1 LFRKN
6 VANEHPYREEDFE
19 LYALGVLEGDELRG
33 IETHIDSCADCSQK
47 VDEAR
52 GRVALLAFSAEP
64 AEPSLEVRQRLMTRI
79 RAEAS
84 PSRATGAVRTERG
97 SSSFWNFAWGTVAL
111 ALAVFAVYLWN
122 SNKILE
128 QELDRQEAA
137 MKTQVALTAKYREIS
152 ALFTSPKTVTVNLAA
167 KAPNATEPG
176 RVVYNAQQGALVY
189 VGTLPQLAADKS
201 YELWV
206 IPQTGNPIPAGVFSA
221 DPNGDAKVVLPNIP
235 AGISPKAFAVT
246 IEPAGGGS
254 APTGPFAQVG
264 AAP

>member
-1 LFRKN
+1 
-6 VANEHPYREEDFE
+6 VTNEHPYREEDFD

-33 IETHIDSCADCSQK
+33 IETHVSSCDDCARK
-47 VDEAR
+47 VAEAR
-52 GRVALLAFSAEP
+52 GRIALLAFSAEP
-64 AEPSLEVRQRLMTRI
+64 AEPSPEVRQRLLARI
-79 RAEAS
+79 RAEAN
-84 PSRATGAVRTERG
+84 PTRATSTVRAERAP
-97 SSSFWNFAWGTVAL
+97 SSFWNFAWGAL
-111 ALAVFAVYLWN
+111 ALALALFAVYLWN
-122 SNKILE
+122 SNKTLQ

-137 MKTQVALTAKYREIS
+137 MKTQMALTEKARAFVALIA
-152 ALFTSPKTVTVNLAA
+152 SPQTVTVNLAA

-189 VGTLPQLAADKS
+189 VGTLPQLAPDKS

-221 DPNGDAKVVLPNIP
+221 EPNGEAKVVLPNIP

-254 APTGPFAQVG
+254 APTGPMAQVG
-264 AAP
+264 ATP

>member
-1 LFRKN
+1 MT
-6 VANEHPYREEDFE
+6 NEHPYREEDFE
-19 LYALGVLEGDELRG
+19 LYALGVLEGDDLRG
-33 IETHIDSCADCSQK
+33 IETHINSCTNCAQK
-47 VDEAR
+47 VAEAR
-52 GRVALLAFSAEP
+52 GRIALLAFSAEP
-64 AEPSLEVRQRLMTRI
+64 AEPSLEVRQRLMARV
-79 RAEAS
+79 RAEANPAHS
-84 PSRATGAVRTERG
+84 TAAERAERAP
-97 SSSFWNFAWGTVAL
+97 SSFWNFAWGTLAL
-111 ALAVFAVYLWN
+111 ALAIFAVYLWN

-137 MKTQVALTAKYREIS
+137 MKAQIALTEKERAIVE
-152 ALFTSPKTVTVNLAA
+152 LFSSPKTVTVNLAA

-235 AGISPKAFAVT
+235 AGIAPKAFAVT
-246 IEPAGGGS
+246 IEPAGGGA
-254 APTGPFAQVG
+254 APTGPFAQAG
-264 AAP
+264 AAL